1 MVIFDQWS
9 NLYMCLDAKP
19 EIQKLNKLLNYT
31 LVGAKALGSIA
42 QNFL

>member
-1 MVIFDQWS
+1 
-9 NLYMCLDAKP
+9 MCLDAQP
-19 EIQKLNKLLNYT
+19 EIQTLNKLITYK